1 MPESFVRTLIIRVM
15 LDRSEECAVNRGKD
29 VIGHKS
35 KLADGP
41 LTQYP
46 KPPTSK
52 DIQREGKDPFFFQ
65 HT

>member
-1 MPESFVRTLIIRVM
+1 MPESFIRTLIIRVM

-35 KLADGP
+35 KSADHP
-41 LTQYP
+41 LTQYQ

-52 DIQREGKDPFFFQ
+52 EMQRERKDPFFL